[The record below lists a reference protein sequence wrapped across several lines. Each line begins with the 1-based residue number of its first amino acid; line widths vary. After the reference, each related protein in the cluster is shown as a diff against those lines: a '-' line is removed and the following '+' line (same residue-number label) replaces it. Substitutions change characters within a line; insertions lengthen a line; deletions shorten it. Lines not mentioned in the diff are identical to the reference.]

1 MIENIDNDANGK
13 RQEYRNRRNPQ
24 YGDHCE
30 NEGLSDQRFPGV
42 VSNGRATIDVE
53 IGMMHLVE
61 APEQWNRMREPM
73 QCVLTAIQH
82 DDADQQR
89 RGQRYC
95 NSVEQTPV
103 VLTSQHCQRD
113 CSQRHT

>member
-53 IGMMHLVE
+53 IGMMNLVE
-61 APEQWNRMREPM
+61 APEQWTRMR
-73 QCVLTAIQH
+73 
-82 DDADQQR
+82 DASQPEHANQQR

-103 VLTSQHCQRD
+103 VLMNQRCQRD
-113 CSQRHT
+113 GSQRKT